1 MTQTVP
7 VSIRLTP
14 EKASLLDE
22 MAKQGERSRNNLINL
37 AIDTYL
43 EMHEAWV
50 DGIEA
55 AIRQDDSGLT
65 FPADEVFQRVR
76 GRFWKSN

>member
-43 EMHEAWV
+43 EMRKQWD
-50 DGIEA
+50 DGIEE
-55 AIRQDDSGLT
+55 AIREVRAGLVT
-65 FPADEVFQRVR
+65 PAEKVFARLEKTL
-76 GRFWKSN
+76 GI